1 MGVMLDGAVLLPEQV
16 ERAERPSKRQRVAG
30 AGAAAASEREWA
42 AAGHDGSAVAA
53 PAGLVRPL
61 PRRVE
66 PCAVGRGCCGRA
78 ALKGCRCTLEALSF
92 PASDVP
98 CQAMMQ
104 DSAVPKSRV
113 QKPSVSQSPA
123 DNTEASCVLAAAPA
137 AAVVPSEAWP
147 PPPVRGRTAMRV
159 TGRRAHRSRHRLTA
173 ASSDAAAV
181 DYARA
186 LRFIA
191 RVKSTCAPECF
202 PAFLETLLAYHRG
215 KISVVQVYEKASALF
230 SAQDSGVEVLQAFRE
245 FLPDALQGVS
255 AN

>member
-1 MGVMLDGAVLLPEQV
+1 MLDGAVLLPEQV

-104 DSAVPKSRV
+104 DSAV
-113 QKPSVSQSPA
+113 A
-123 DNTEASCVLAAAPA
+123 DKTEASCVHAAAPA